1 MIAYTIKEIKNADL
15 KTINK
20 IIMDTSWCKPFLMRE
35 CFDRALVLG
44 YKEGYSDTPAGVLV
58 HRIEH
63 DSICI
68 MPSIY

>member
-20 IIMDTSWCKPFLMRE
+20 IIMDTSCCKPFLMRE

-44 YKEGYSDTPAGVLV
+44 YKGKFPITKSNIDE
-58 HRIEH
+58 I
-63 DSICI
+63 
-68 MPSIY
+68 